1 MRLQQLSAILGNKG
15 NQRLQCN
22 KKMTTSIFCKINQ
35 FAISAGL
42 CNNLAGTWKNKF
54 YFGSEVKVN
63 STAEKNSKI
72 YKNMPKLCN
81 CLSYNQI
88 ENKNKK

>member
-42 CNNLAGTWKNKF
+42 CNNLAGT
-54 YFGSEVKVN
+54 
-63 STAEKNSKI
+63 
-72 YKNMPKLCN
+72 
-81 CLSYNQI
+81 
-88 ENKNKK
+88 